1 MAKKNP
7 SRIVYKDEK
16 DSRTI
21 MLEGACRELLASQIL
36 LKNGYMVSMPVADD
50 RYDLIAEKHPNY
62 FRIQVKPLNLKYI
75 KDPKY
80 DTSCDSWVINAYTN
94 PKGKKKTYT
103 NDDTDFVMGVEIETG
118 NYAIIPIYEVPNC
131 GVIRLSEK
139 NDKWCYFNNIS
150 ALTENLE

>member
-1 MAKKNP
+1 
-7 SRIVYKDEK
+7 
-16 DSRTI
+16 
-21 MLEGACRELLASQIL
+21 
-36 LKNGYMVSMPVADD
+36 MVSMPVADD

-75 KDPKY
+75 KSPKY

-118 NYAIIPIYEVPNC
+118 NYAIIPIYEVSNC
-131 GVIRLSEK
+131 GTIRLSEK
-139 NDKWCYFNNIS
+139 NDKWCCFNNIS